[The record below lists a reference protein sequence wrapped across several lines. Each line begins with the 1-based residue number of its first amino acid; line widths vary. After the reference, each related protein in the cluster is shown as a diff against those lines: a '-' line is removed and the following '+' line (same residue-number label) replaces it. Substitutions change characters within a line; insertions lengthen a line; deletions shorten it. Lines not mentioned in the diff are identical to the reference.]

1 LDVEE
6 PAVAEWLA
14 RTGANFVALTVKGSA
29 AATRALVAEI
39 GAAIA
44 SNAEAG

>member
-1 LDVEE
+1 V
-6 PAVAEWLA
+6 P
-14 RTGANFVALTVKGSA
+14 GGSA

-44 SNAEAG
+44 SKAAAGLRD